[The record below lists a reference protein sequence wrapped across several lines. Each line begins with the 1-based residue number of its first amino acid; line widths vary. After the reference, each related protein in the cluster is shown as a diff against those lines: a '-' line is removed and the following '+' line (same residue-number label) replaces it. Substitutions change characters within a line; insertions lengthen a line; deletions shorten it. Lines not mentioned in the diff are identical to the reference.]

1 MNQEADPLWTVN
13 LLAPWPWTSQFP
25 ELWEIHFCCSWATWL
40 QYFVTVAWTD
50 VEQQCQQH
58 FCCGDGRG
66 TQGSET
72 ELSEVG
78 RCGLSMLFKHFL
90 PRRTLNIVDAAN
102 MALANCFP
110 YPCDLKTAGTRA
122 APWGGRFCCDCPAGA
137 HLSCQLTT
145 PKSDVNTCLSG
156 IGHLGELVSSTSLE
170 KKRLNEF
177 ISQGH
182 ITPIN
187 WSYASI
193 HLSSTFFFHLK

>member
-1 MNQEADPLWTVN
+1 MWGHSTKALTMNQEADPLWTVN

-122 APWGGRFCCDCPAGA
+122 ARGGGEADSAVIAQQVHIWAASWLLPN
-137 HLSCQLTT
+137 LMST
-145 PKSDVNTCLSG
+145 PVFQG
-156 IGHLGELVSSTSLE
+156 LVTLE
-170 KKRLNEF
+170 NWFLLLVWKK
-177 ISQGH
+177 
-182 ITPIN
+182 
-187 WSYASI
+187 
-193 HLSSTFFFHLK
+193 KD